1 MPDSRLLDFGISA
14 GIRQSGKIE
23 MCDRSDRILDIL
35 LQSRNLEELLPAG
48 KEFVNFTI
56 PTNFKLQAAG
66 RFFRDSRFLL
76 HSGNLEFA
84 D

>member
-1 MPDSRLLDFGISA
+1 MPDSKLLDFGNSA
-14 GIRQSGKIE
+14 RIRQSGKIE

-66 RFFRDSRFLL
+66 RFFWDSRFLL